1 MTNLFNIQNSI
12 TVGDVT
18 HFVQFNKIMLIF
30 FFLHLCLHLFE
41 TCYRSCLQD
50 KKRKSLLS
58 QAPLPMKQHRVPKLL
73 RKSFGTFPFLFNRE
87 FKK

>member
-18 HFVQFNKIMLIF
+18 HFVQFNKILLTF

-41 TCYRSCLQD
+41 TCYLSCLQD
-50 KKRKSLLS
+50 KQKELVISS
-58 QAPLPMKQHRVPKLL
+58 PIANE
-73 RKSFGTFPFLFNRE
+73 TT
-87 FKK
+87 

>member
-18 HFVQFNKIMLIF
+18 HFVQFNKISLT

-41 TCYRSCLQD
+41 TCYLSCLSWLAAVD
-50 KKRKSLLS
+50 
-58 QAPLPMKQHRVPKLL
+58 
-73 RKSFGTFPFLFNRE
+73 PFE
-87 FKK
+87 EYEG